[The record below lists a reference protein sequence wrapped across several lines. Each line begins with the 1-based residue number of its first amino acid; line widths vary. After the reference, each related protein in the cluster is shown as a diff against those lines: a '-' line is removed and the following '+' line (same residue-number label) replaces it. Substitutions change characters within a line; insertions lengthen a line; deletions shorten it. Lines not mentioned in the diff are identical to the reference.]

1 MANLESE
8 IRLLDARLLERK
20 VTSGRKAS
28 PRAARSPAASS
39 PAACVLSSIQNASGE
54 SHGQHAS
61 ALAVATG
68 VAGGGGLWTKD
79 DMLAQNYEP
88 LKRAL
93 QKVGHAAA
101 TYDHNRQ
108 LMRETTEKYKRGMG
122 MTPHEFALLL
132 RAMDVKLDPRELGSL
147 VRVFDRDG
155 DGFIDGAEFMAEFFR
170 ISRETKRDSEER
182 RRREHAQKAARA
194 RARIEQATARRC
206 AKRESKIV
214 FPEQVLGVPARSSG
228 APPQSPPQPG
238 GPASSYSATGA
249 ATAASPAQTMRCAEL
264 ARPAFVQRRQSI
276 ARQVV
281 LAAERAQAG
290 LSPEAPLP
298 GARSP
303 APNAR
308 VQGASPSPAT
318 RSPSR
323 GSPGRRL
330 SMLSPGTVAHCVGQE
345 EGQEE
350 TLALDASA
358 LLGAD
363 CIRSLAA
370 PAPAVPS
377 IAAPATVP
385 AATRAAAVERPAPM
399 ASSGDPALD
408 RLQQRLSAAQQQSLR
423 EAVAD
428 VLAAMQRQ
436 QAAFGRTVEVSRP
449 LFEAVAANAAPPG
462 HGKPGVSI
470 SQFCDG
476 MRQLGFGLSE
486 RTVNE
491 FAVLLAT
498 ASSLHSGD
506 GEQLIGCGDLDDA
519 LRAVPFLHLLHA

>member
-39 PAACVLSSIQNASGE
+39 PAASVLSSIQNASGE

-68 VAGGGGLWTKD
+68 VAAGGGLWTKD

-101 TYDHNRQ
+101 TYDKNRHV
-108 LMRETTEKYKRGMG
+108 MRETAEKYKRGMG

-170 ISRETKRDSEER
+170 IARETKRDSEER
-182 RRREHAQKAARA
+182 RRREHAQKAARE
-194 RARIEQATARRC
+194 RVRIEQATARRC

-238 GPASSYSATGA
+238 GPASSYSATGG
-249 ATAASPAQTMRCAEL
+249 ATTASPAQTMRCAEL

-276 ARQVV
+276 ARV

-303 APNAR
+303 APNASA
-308 VQGASPSPAT
+308 QCASPSPAT

-323 GSPGRRL
+323 GSPGRRP
-330 SMLSPGTVAHCVGQE
+330 SMLSPGTVARCVGQ

-358 LLGAD
+358 LLGAG

-486 RTVNE
+486 RTVSE
-491 FAVLLAT
+491 LAVLLAL
-498 ASSLHSGD
+498 ASSLHGGD

-519 LRAVPFLHLLHA
+519 LRTVPFLHLLRA